1 MDICFKPSDVTLDL
15 INICLEKPFITKSQL
30 MNKSQTVECIS
41 SVKQEVMICD
51 GGSAGEVRFMDTLAH
66 FWTSR

>member
-1 MDICFKPSDVTLDL
+1 MDICFKRSDVPLDL

-30 MNKSQTVECIS
+30 MNKSQTVDYIS
-41 SVKQEVMICD
+41 SVKQKVMIRD
-51 GGSAGEVRFMDTLAH
+51 GGGVGEVCFLDTLAH

>member
-30 MNKSQTVECIS
+30 MNKSQILECIS
-41 SVKQEVMICD
+41 SVKQKVTIRD
-51 GGSAGEVRFMDTLAH
+51 GGGVGEVCFMDTRAH

>member
-1 MDICFKPSDVTLDL
+1 MDICFKRSDVTLDL
-15 INICLEKPFITKSQL
+15 INICLEKPFITESQL

-41 SVKQEVMICD
+41 SVKQKVMIRD
-51 GGSAGEVRFMDTLAH
+51 GGGVGEVFFLDTLAH